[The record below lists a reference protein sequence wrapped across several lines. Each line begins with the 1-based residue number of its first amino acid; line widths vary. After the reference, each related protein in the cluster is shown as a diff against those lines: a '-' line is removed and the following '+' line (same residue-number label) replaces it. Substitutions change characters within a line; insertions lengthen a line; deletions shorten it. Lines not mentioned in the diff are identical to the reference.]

1 MLKQDLTLQIL
12 KQADH
17 YLKEK
22 IKKVIAL
29 MKDELGGKIMK
40 ELVILRAR
48 IMMTIKEQKAQ
59 KNVL

>member
-29 MKDELGGKIMK
+29 MKDELGGKVMK